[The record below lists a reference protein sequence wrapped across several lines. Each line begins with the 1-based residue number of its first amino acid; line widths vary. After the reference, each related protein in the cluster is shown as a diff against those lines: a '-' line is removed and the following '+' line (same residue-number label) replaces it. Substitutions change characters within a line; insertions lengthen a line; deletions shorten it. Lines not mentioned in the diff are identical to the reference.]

1 MLDINFIENNLEL
14 IAQTIADKG
23 MGPDLQ
29 ELLQAHGRMRTLKVK
44 VDELRAKRNALAKAG
59 KVKEAALV
67 VTTANA
73 EAANATAETR
83 REAARVLGT
92 ELAGLEAELRE
103 LEAHFE
109 KLMLLV
115 PNPVLPEV
123 PYGKDDT
130 DAVELYKRGVVR
142 EFDFPVRD
150 HLEIINALGLVDFV
164 GARQVAGARAYALK
178 GDLLLLEMAVARFAL
193 DYLVT
198 RGYTPMAPPVMVL
211 PEAMTGTGYFPYGQE
226 NAYELANDRLY
237 LTGTAEVG
245 LVGMQAGRYFEDEDD
260 LPLRLVGINTCFR
273 REAGAAGRD
282 TRGLFRVHQFQK
294 VEQVIFCP
302 AELDVAMAMH
312 RELMDNAEHILGAL
326 ELPYRV
332 VAVPRGDIGQGQML
346 KYDIETL
353 MPGRGGYFETHSC
366 SLMGD
371 FQARRLKIKYKD
383 KGGKKRFVFTLN
395 NTAAATPRLLIALLE
410 NHQQADG
417 TVLIPAA
424 LRPYMGGLAL
434 IGVDGR

>member
-1 MLDINFIENNLEL
+1 MLDINFIAANLEL

-29 ELLQAHGRMRTLKVK
+29 ELLQVHGRLRTLKVQ
-44 VDELRAKRNALAKAG
+44 VDDLRAKRNALAKAG
-59 KVKEAALV
+59 KVREAKA
-67 VTTANA
+67 VTTADVL
-73 EAANATAETR
+73 AETQR
-83 REAARVLGT
+83 DASRALGD
-92 ELAGLEAELRE
+92 ELAGLEAELRK

-109 KLMLLV
+109 MLMLLV

-123 PYGKDDT
+123 PYGKEDT

-150 HLEIINALGLVDFV
+150 HLEIVNALDLVDFV

-178 GDLLLLEMAVARFAL
+178 GELLLLEMAVARFAL

-198 RGYTPMAPPVMVL
+198 RGYTPMAPPVMIL
-211 PEAMTGTGYFPYGQE
+211 PEAMTGTGYFPYGEE
-226 NAYELANDRLY
+226 NAYELAKDRLY

-245 LVGMQAGRYFEDEDD
+245 LVGMQAGRFFEDEAA

-302 AELDVAMAMH
+302 AEMDVAMAMH
-312 RELMDNAEHILGAL
+312 KELMDNAEYILNAL
-326 ELPYRV
+326 ELAYRV

-424 LRPYMGGLAL
+424 LRPYMGGREV
-434 IGVDGR
+434 IGADG

>member
-1 MLDINFIENNLEL
+1 MLDINYIENNLPL

-23 MGPDLQ
+23 MGPDLD
-29 ELLQAHGRMRTLKVK
+29 ELVQVHGRLRALKIK
-44 VDELRAKRNALAKAG
+44 VDELRARRNELAKAG
-59 KVKEAALV
+59 KVRA
-67 VTTANA
+67 TAGAA
-73 EAANATAETR
+73 EALQGTEMKTIDTR
-83 REAARVLGT
+83 REAARALGL
-92 ELAGLEAELRE
+92 ELAALEAELRV
-103 LEAHFE
+103 LDDRFE

-123 PYGKDDT
+123 PHGKDET
-130 DAVELYKRGVVR
+130 DAVELYRRGVER
-142 EFDFPVRD
+142 KFAFPVRD
-150 HLEIINALGLVDFV
+150 HLDIVNDLDLVEFV

-178 GDLLLLEMAVARFAL
+178 GQLLLLEMAVARFAL

-211 PEAMTGTGYFPYGQE
+211 PEAMTGTGYFPCGEE
-226 NAYELANDRLY
+226 NAYELAKDRLY

-245 LVGMQAGRYFEDEDD
+245 LVGMQAGRMFEHIDA
-260 LPLRLVGINTCFR
+260 LPLRLAGINTCFR

-294 VEQVIFCP
+294 VEQVVFCP
-302 AELDVAMAMH
+302 ADLELAVALH
-312 RELMDNAEHILGAL
+312 RELMDNAEYILNAL
-326 ELPYRV
+326 ELPYKV

-371 FQARRLKIKYKD
+371 FQARRLKIKYRD
-383 KGGKKRFVFTLN
+383 ETGKKRFVYTLN
-395 NTAAATPRLLIALLE
+395 NTAVATPRLLIALLE

-417 TVLIPAA
+417 TITIPPA
-424 LRPYMGGLAL
+424 LRPYMGGRDV
-434 IGVDGR
+434 IG